1 MLKRWDILLWGESH
15 DGQLKF
21 IFRVFCSLSRLPEER
36 KERRRN
42 DSPQQAMFEMNV
54 HLISLCSKSSIV
66 IPHAHKHTNAVRTE
80 RPLLLTQ
87 THEALAICISQS
99 ILFYTNDVFLYSFYF
114 HLSIKFYGFY
124 EWGFF
129 FSRKN
134 LLTLTVN
141 FCTFLFIFFF
151 KLRYVSVKKQKNKN
165 EKKNCL
171 RFCCKWCLLMSSGA
185 VVDSVCSLDQ
195 TVLQG
200 ATLGDSGHESIKI
213 SWAAVC

>member
-1 MLKRWDILLWGESH
+1 MTDSWSLYYVYFVSSCPAPEGKKLKE
-15 DGQLKF
+15 
-21 IFRVFCSLSRLPEER
+21 
-36 KERRRN
+36 KEN

-54 HLISLCSKSSIV
+54 HFISLCSKRFVV

-80 RPLLLTQ
+80 CQLSLTQ

-99 ILFYTNDVFLYSFYF
+99 ILFYTNDDFLYSFYF

-124 EWGFF
+124 EWGYF
-129 FSRKN
+129 FSKKN

-151 KLRYVSVKKQKNKN
+151 KLRYVSVKKTKAKM
-165 EKKNCL
+165 KKNCL
-171 RFCCKWCLLMSSGA
+171 CFCCKWCLLMSYGA

-200 ATLGDSGHESIKI
+200 ATL
-213 SWAAVC
+213 VTTQ